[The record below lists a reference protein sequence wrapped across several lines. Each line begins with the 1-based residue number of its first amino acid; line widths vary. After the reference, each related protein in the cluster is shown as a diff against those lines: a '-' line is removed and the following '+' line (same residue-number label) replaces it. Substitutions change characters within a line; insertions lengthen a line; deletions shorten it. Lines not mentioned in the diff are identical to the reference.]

1 MTKIKLALCQM
12 NVVDDKDENLKKASS
27 MISKSVNGNADLIV
41 LPEMFNCPYSN
52 DKFIE
57 YQEDETDSKTLNL
70 ISQLADKNNVYILAG
85 SIPEKE
91 NEKLFNT
98 SYLFNRNGEIIAKHR
113 KMHLFDI
120 DVKDKITFKESD
132 VLTAG
137 DDFTIAQTEFG
148 KIGIG
153 ICYDIRFPELARV
166 MVENGALILFYP
178 GAFNMTTGPAHW
190 ELLFRSRALDNQV
203 FCVGVA
209 PALNKNASY
218 HSYGHSI
225 IANPWGEIIAEADLK
240 EELTISEIDLSE
252 IKKIRE
258 ELPLLKNKRKDLYEV
273 IKK

>member
-1 MTKIKLALCQM
+1 M
-12 NVVDDKDENLKKASS
+12 NVVDNKEENIKSAEL
-27 MISKSVNGNADLIV
+27 MINHGVSQNADFIV

-57 YQEDETDSKTLNL
+57 YGEDEKTSRTLNA
-70 ISQLADKNNVYILAG
+70 ISSLASENNVYILAG

-91 NEKLFNT
+91 NDKLYNT
-98 SYLFNRNGEIIAKHR
+98 SY
-113 KMHLFDI
+113 LFDI
-120 DVKDKITFKESD
+120 DVKDRITFKESD

-137 DDFTIAQTEFG
+137 NEFTIAETEFG
-148 KIGIG
+148 KVGIG

-166 MVENGALILFYP
+166 MVEKGALILFYP

-190 ELLFRSRALDNQV
+190 ELLFRSRALDNQA

-209 PALNKNASY
+209 PALNKDANY

-225 IANPWGEIIAEADLK
+225 IANPWGEILAQGDYGEKVI
-240 EELTISEIDLSE
+240 ISEIDLSE

-258 ELPLLKNKRKDLYEV
+258 EIPLLKNKKKDIYE
-273 IKK
+273 IIDK

>member
-1 MTKIKLALCQM
+1 MTKIKIALCQI
-12 NVVDDKDENLKKASS
+12 NVVDNKEKNLENARS
-27 MISKSVNGNADLIV
+27 MIAKSIEENADFIV

-57 YQEDETDSKTLNL
+57 YAEEEKTSPTLL
-70 ISQLADKNNVYILAG
+70 KISELASNNHVYILAG

-91 NEKLFNT
+91 NDNLYNT
-98 SYLFNRNGEIIAKHR
+98 SYLFDKNGEIIAKHR

-120 DVKDKITFKESD
+120 DIKGRMTFKESD

-137 DDFTIAQTEFG
+137 DNVTVANTEFG

-153 ICYDIRFPELARV
+153 ICYDVRFPELARL
-166 MVENGALILFYP
+166 MVQEGALVLFYP

-190 ELLFRSRALDNQV
+190 EMLFKARALDNQV
-203 FCVGVA
+203 YCVGVA
-209 PALNKNASY
+209 PALNEDASY
-218 HSYGHSI
+218 HSFGHSI
-225 IANPWGEIIAEADLK
+225 IASPWGDIIVEADEK
-240 EELTISEIDLSE
+240 ENLIITEIDLSE

-258 ELPLLKNKRKDLYEV
+258 ELPLLKNKREDLYEI

>member
-12 NVVDDKDENLKKASS
+12 NVIDNKDENIKNAAF
-27 MISKSVNGNADLIV
+27 MIEESKSNNVDFIV

-57 YQEDETDSKTLNL
+57 YAEEEKDSITLNK
-70 ISQLADKNNVYILAG
+70 ISSLAEKNNVYILAG
-85 SIPEKE
+85 SIPERE
-91 NEKLFNT
+91 NGKLYNT
-98 SYLFNRNGEIIAKHR
+98 SYLFNRQGDIIAKHR

-120 DVKDKITFKESD
+120 DVKGKITFKESD

-137 DDFTIAQTEFG
+137 DNVTTADTEFG

-153 ICYDIRFPELARV
+153 ICYDVRFPELARL

-203 FCVGVA
+203 YCVGVA
-209 PALNKNASY
+209 PALNENASY
-218 HSYGHSI
+218 HSFGHSI
-225 IANPWGEIIAEADLK
+225 VANPWGEIIAEADEK
-240 EELTISEIDLSE
+240 ENLIISEIDLSE
-252 IKKIRE
+252 IKRIRE
-258 ELPLLKNKRKDLYEV
+258 ELPLLKNKREDLYEV
-273 IKK
+273 KRK

>member
-12 NVVDDKDENLKKASS
+12 NVIDDKKANLKKAST
-27 MISKSVNGNADLIV
+27 MICESASKNVDFII

-57 YQEDETDSKTLNL
+57 YGEEEQNSYTLNK
-70 ISQLADKNNVYILAG
+70 ISKLSKEYNVHILAG
-85 SIPEKE
+85 SIPERKDD
-91 NEKLFNT
+91 KLYNT
-98 SYLFNRNGEIIAKHR
+98 SYLFDRQGKILAKHR

-132 VLTAG
+132 VLTSG
-137 DDFTIAQTEFG
+137 DEFTLAETEFG

-153 ICYDIRFPELARV
+153 ICYDVRFVELARI
-166 MVENGALILFYP
+166 MVENGALILIYP

-203 FCVGVA
+203 FCIGVA
-209 PALNKNASY
+209 PALNESASY

-225 IANPWGEIIAEADLK
+225 VTNPWGEVILQSSEK
-240 EELTISEIDLSE
+240 EELIICEIDLDE
-252 IKKIRE
+252 IKKVRE
-258 ELPLLKNKRKDLYEV
+258 ELPVLKNKREDLYEV
-273 IKK
+273 IQK

>member
-1 MTKIKLALCQM
+1 MTKIKIALCQM
-12 NVVDDKDENLKKASS
+12 NVIDGKEKNLKKAEL
-27 MISKSVNGNADLIV
+27 MINKAVDKNSDFIV

-57 YQEDETDSKTLNL
+57 YCENEKTSKTLFK
-70 ISQLADKNNVYILAG
+70 ISELSSKNNVYILAG

-91 NEKLFNT
+91 KGKLYNT
-98 SYLFNRNGEIIAKHR
+98 SYLFDRNGKIIAKHR

-120 DVKDKITFKESD
+120 DVKGKISFRESD

-137 DDFTIAQTEFG
+137 NNITVVDTEFG

-153 ICYDIRFPELARV
+153 ICYDIRFPELARL
-166 MVENGALILFYP
+166 MTLKGASILFYP

-203 FCVGVA
+203 YCIGAA
-209 PALNKNASY
+209 PALNMNASY
-218 HSYGHSI
+218 HSFGHSI
-225 IANPWGEIIAEADLK
+225 ITNPWGEIIAEASEK
-240 EELTISEIDLSE
+240 EELIISEINLNE

-258 ELPLLKNKRKDLYEV
+258 ELPLLKNKREDLYE
-273 IKK
+273 IIEK

>member
-12 NVVDDKDENLKKASS
+12 NVIDNKEKNLENATF
-27 MISKSVNGNADLIV
+27 MIEQSKSKNVDMIV

-57 YQEDETDSKTLNL
+57 YAEEENNSFTLNK
-70 ISQLADKNNVYILAG
+70 ISNLAKKNDVYILAG

-91 NEKLFNT
+91 NDKLYNT
-98 SYLFNRNGEIIAKHR
+98 SYLFDKRGNIMAKHR

-120 DVKDKITFKESD
+120 DVKGKITFKESD

-137 DDFTIAQTEFG
+137 DEVTIADTEFG

-153 ICYDIRFPELARV
+153 ICYDVRFPELARI

-203 FCVGVA
+203 YCVGVA
-209 PALNKNASY
+209 PALNEEASY
-218 HSYGHSI
+218 HSFGHSI
-225 IANPWGEIIAEADLK
+225 IANPWGEIIAEADEK
-240 EELTISEIDLSE
+240 ENLIISEIDLSE
-252 IKKIRE
+252 IKRIRE
-258 ELPLLKNKRKDLYEV
+258 ELPLLKNKREDLYEV
-273 IKK
+273 KRK

>member
-1 MTKIKLALCQM
+1 MTSIKLALCQM
-12 NVVDDKDENLKKASS
+12 NVIDDKKENLKNACS
-27 MISKSVNGNADLIV
+27 MISQSVSENVDIVV

-57 YQEDETDSKTLNL
+57 YCETEEDSHTLNT
-70 ISQLADKNNVYILAG
+70 ISSLAQENNVYILAG

-91 NEKLFNT
+91 NDNLYNT
-98 SYLFNRNGEIIAKHR
+98 SYLFNRKGEILAKHR

-120 DVKDKITFKESD
+120 DVKDRITFKESD

-137 DDFTIAQTEFG
+137 DNFTIANTEFG

-153 ICYDIRFPELARV
+153 ICYDVRFPELARV

-209 PALNKNASY
+209 PALNKDASY

-225 IANPWGEIIAEADLK
+225 ITNPWGEIIVQASEK
-240 EELTISEIDLSE
+240 EELIISEIDLDE

-273 IKK
+273 RKK

>member
-1 MTKIKLALCQM
+1 MTSIKLALCQM
-12 NVVDDKDENLKKASS
+12 NVIDDKKENLKNACS
-27 MISKSVNGNADLIV
+27 MISQSVSENVDIVV

-57 YQEDETDSKTLNL
+57 YCETEEDSHTLNT
-70 ISQLADKNNVYILAG
+70 ISSLAQENNVYILAG

-91 NEKLFNT
+91 NDNLYNT
-98 SYLFNRNGEIIAKHR
+98 SYLFNRKGEILAKHR

-120 DVKDKITFKESD
+120 DVKDRITFKESD

-137 DDFTIAQTEFG
+137 DNFTIANTEFG

-153 ICYDIRFPELARV
+153 ICYDVRFPELARV

-209 PALNKNASY
+209 PALNKDASY

-225 IANPWGEIIAEADLK
+225 ITNPWGEIIVQASEK
-240 EELTISEIDLSE
+240 EELIISEIDLDD

-273 IKK
+273 RKK

>member
-1 MTKIKLALCQM
+1 MTKLKLALCQM
-12 NVVDDKDENLKKASS
+12 NVIDNKLENLKKASS
-27 MISKSVNGNADLIV
+27 MISDASKKVDFVV

-57 YQEDETDSKTLNL
+57 YSEDENDSYTLNK
-70 ISQLADKNNVYILAG
+70 ISNLARENNIYILAG

-91 NEKLFNT
+91 EDKLFNT
-98 SYLFNRNGEIIAKHR
+98 SYLFDKHGEIIAKHR

-137 DDFTIAQTEFG
+137 NDFTLADTEFG

-153 ICYDIRFPELARV
+153 ICYDIRFPELARI

-190 ELLFRSRALDNQV
+190 QLLFRSRALDNQV
-203 FCVGVA
+203 YCVGVA
-209 PALNKNASY
+209 PALNEDASY

-225 IANPWGEIIAEADLK
+225 ITNPWGEVLAEADQK
-240 EELTISEIDLSE
+240 EEIIFCEIDLDE
-252 IKKIRE
+252 IKKVRE

-273 IKK
+273 IEK